1 MNDATASAVNTDP
14 RLADINT
21 WLAKT
26 LKTDDYALEVASADA
41 SFRRYFRVKHAGQTL
56 IVMDAPPEKEDS
68 SPFVAVAELLQQAG
82 LHGPK
87 VLESDLEQ
95 GFLLLT
101 DLGNRLYIDALQQ
114 DDPQPL
120 MHDAIHALVQWQ
132 SASKSG
138 VLPPYDRALLQREL
152 DLFPDWYI
160 ARHLQ
165 LELSVQQR
173 AAWDVIC
180 ELLIES
186 ALAQPQ
192 VYVHRDYMPRNLM
205 VSHPN
210 PGIIDFQDAVY
221 GPIAYDVL
229 SLFKDA
235 FLSWPAEQV
244 SDWRQQYHA
253 AASEAGLPV
262 GDSAQFERD
271 FDWIGLHRHLKV
283 LGIFARI
290 CHRDGKPDYLADT
303 PRFIRYVREVLP
315 RYPEL
320 APLQT
325 LFDELGLVHSA

>member
-1 MNDATASAVNTDP
+1 MNDATAMAVNTDA
-14 RLADINT
+14 RLAD
-21 WLAKT
+21 
-26 LKTDDYALEVASADA
+26 LKTWVAKALKTENYGLEVASADA
-41 SFRRYFRVKHAGQTL
+41 SFRRYFRVEHAGQTL

-68 SPFVAVAELLQQAG
+68 TPFVAVAELLQQAG

-87 VLESDLEQ
+87 VLASDLAQ

-120 MHDAIHALVQWQ
+120 MQAAIEALVQWQ
-132 SASKSG
+132 GASQPG

-152 DLFPDWYI
+152 DLFPDWYVS
-160 ARHLQ
+160 RHLQ
-165 LELSVQQR
+165 RELTTQQR
-173 AAWDVIC
+173 AAWDSVC

-235 FLSWPAEQV
+235 FLSWPEEQV
-244 SDWRQQYHA
+244 TAWRQQYHA
-253 AASEAGLPV
+253 AASAAGLPV
-262 GDSAQFERD
+262 GSAAQFERD

-290 CHRDGKPDYLADT
+290 CHRDGKPHYLEDT

-320 APLQT
+320 EPLQT
-325 LFDELGLVHSA
+325 LFDELGLVA